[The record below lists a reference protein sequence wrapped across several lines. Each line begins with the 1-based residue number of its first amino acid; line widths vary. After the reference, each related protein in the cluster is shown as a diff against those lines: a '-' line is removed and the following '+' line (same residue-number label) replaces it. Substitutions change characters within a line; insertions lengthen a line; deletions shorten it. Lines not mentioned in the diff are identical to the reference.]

1 MVRGASVIYQTG
13 CRLSSLFVVRGSCR
27 HRAIAKFACLRNE
40 YSDRITNYTGLI
52 NPQRERALE
61 AQSLVTQRLIA
72 HCQRW
77 RVCRERCHRCSTRLC
92 LVVGR
97 RLPCTPAQQQVAQR
111 LSEVS
116 TCWYEDEEVTGV
128 VRQRQRVEDVLH
140 LAVVEVACPRD
151 VSKHLTRTRQNL
163 LTYVLKYSLTY

>member
-1 MVRGASVIYQTG
+1 M
-13 CRLSSLFVVRGSCR
+13 
-27 HRAIAKFACLRNE
+27 
-40 YSDRITNYTGLI
+40 

-61 AQSLVTQRLIA
+61 AQSLVTQRLVA
-72 HCQRW
+72 DRQRW

-97 RLPCTPAQQQVAQR
+97 CLPCTPAQQQVAQR

-151 VSKHLTRTRQNL
+151 VSEHLPTHTPKLTYL
-163 LTYVLKYSLTY
+163 LTYLLTSINVEALSLPMTAPVCQFHETRESIVFE